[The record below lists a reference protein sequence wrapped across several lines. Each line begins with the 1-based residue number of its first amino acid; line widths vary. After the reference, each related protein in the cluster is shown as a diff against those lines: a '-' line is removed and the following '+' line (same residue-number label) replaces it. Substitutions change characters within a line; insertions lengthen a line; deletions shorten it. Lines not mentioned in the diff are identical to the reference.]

1 MNVIAAIAV
10 ALLEAQT
17 PAFKDYATQVLK
29 NAKVMAE
36 EFTKRGYKL
45 VTGGTDNHMIVLDFS
60 TQENID
66 GSISEKALDKIG
78 ISTSKSTIPDDPN
91 PPFRPSG
98 LRIGTPAMTTRGVK
112 EDDMRTIVDFMH
124 QAFTLATQE
133 NNKEAFASLRQQVIT
148 FSKKFPVPGV

>member
-1 MNVIAAIAV
+1 
-10 ALLEAQT
+10 
-17 PAFKDYATQVLK
+17 
-29 NAKVMAE
+29 
-36 EFTKRGYKL
+36 
-45 VTGGTDNHMIVLDFS
+45 MIVVDFS
-60 TQENID
+60 GTNLD

-112 EDDMRTIVDFMH
+112 EDDMRTIVDFMN
-124 QAFTLATQE
+124 QAFKLATQE
-133 NNKEAFASLRQQVIT
+133 NNEEAFTSLRQQVIT

>member
-1 MNVIAAIAV
+1 
-10 ALLEAQT
+10 
-17 PAFKDYATQVLK
+17 
-29 NAKVMAE
+29 
-36 EFTKRGYKL
+36 
-45 VTGGTDNHMIVLDFS
+45 MIVLDFS

-112 EDDMRTIVDFMH
+112 EDDMRTIVDFMD
-124 QAFTLATQE
+124 
-133 NNKEAFASLRQQVIT
+133 
-148 FSKKFPVPGV
+148 